1 MKKDSLKQPLIS
13 IVMPVYNA
21 EKFLSQSI
29 ESVLKQTYTNFELII
44 IDDYSTDNSAKIIKE
59 LLKSDRRIKLV
70 SNEQNCGVAYT
81 RNRGIEYANGDWV
94 AFIDSDDMW
103 QKDKL
108 KKQVELLN
116 YFDNEPILIYT
127 GSSFIDENN
136 KPYKFIMQVPKTVTY
151 KELLKQNIISC
162 SSTLVKKQALSNV
175 KMQYDNMHEDF
186 LTWLKILKKYNV
198 YAYGINEPLL
208 IYRISRNSKSGNKIK
223 AAKMTYMVYKN
234 FGISLIKRWY
244 YMFCYMIRSIK
255 KYKNFKNI

>member
-1 MKKDSLKQPLIS
+1 MKKDSLNQPFIS
-13 IVMPVYNA
+13 VVMPVYNA
-21 EKFLSQSI
+21 EKFLFQSI
-29 ESVLKQTYTNFELII
+29 ESVLQQTYTNFELII
-44 IDDYSTDNSAKIIKE
+44 IDDYSSDNSVKTIKE
-59 LLKSDRRIKLV
+59 FLKKDTRIKFF
-70 SNEQNCGVAYT
+70 SNKQNYGVAYT
-81 RNRGIEYANGDWV
+81 RNSGVKYAKGDWI

-116 YFDNEPILIYT
+116 DFDNEPILIYT
-127 GSSFIDENN
+127 GSSFIDEDN
-136 KPYKFIMQVPKTVTY
+136 KPYDFIMQVPKTITY

-162 SSTLVKKQALSNV
+162 SSTLVKKEVLSNV

-198 YAYGINEPLL
+198 CAYGINEPLL
-208 IYRISRNSKSGNKIK
+208 IYRISRNSKSGNKVK

-234 FGISLIKRWY
+234 FGITLIKRWY

-255 KYKNFKNI
+255 KYKNF